1 MESLKNKVEEILL
14 INRIDFDL
22 QYHHKGHFINI
33 NGADEIKDDLENWIG
48 YEALIQYLI
57 GKDILYN
64 FSGSFL
70 LNEGKILIY
79 VSFTGPY
86 EDEFEPVE
94 LPIESIFSDD
104 NIESDLKSIISLE
117 IDYSEL
123 FIKFGFDETE
133 NFSYFDIYYWD
144 ENSNDIQLTEKLT
157 LNSINYI
164 KDFIK
169 KFVNNNVPSLNLP
182 RDIEQDYYAE
192 CEENTIRY
200 YINSSEMVIE
210 WDAVEN

>member
-1 MESLKNKVEEILL
+1 MENLKKKVQEILAV
-14 INRIDFDL
+14 NTIDFDL
-22 QYHHKGHFINI
+22 QYHHKGHFITI
-33 NGADEIKDDLENWIG
+33 TGADEIKSNLENWIG

-64 FSGSFL
+64 FSGSFE
-70 LNEGKILIY
+70 LNEGDILIY

-94 LPIESIFSDD
+94 LPIESIFFDD
-104 NIESDLKSIISLE
+104 DIERDLKSVISME
-117 IDYSEL
+117 INYSEL
-123 FIKFGFDETE
+123 FIKFGFDETQDFNYLE
-133 NFSYFDIYYWD
+133 IYYWD

-157 LNSINYI
+157 RNSINYI
-164 KDFIK
+164 RNFIK
-169 KFVNNNVPSLNLP
+169 MFLNNNVPRLNLP
-182 RDIEQDYYAE
+182 REIEQDYYAE

-200 YINSSEMVIE
+200 YINSSHMVIE